1 MLFGFT
7 LERSIH
13 ILGWEIIA
21 IKIQIDN
28 ILVIVLI
35 SHFAIIDIHLIIV
48 NRPEKQPQILPEKYP
63 NNISFAK
70 KQTGIER
77 YFFDRGSQTEG
88 EGSVRLYFQLL
99 LLISLCIFGAIP

>member
-7 LERSIH
+7 PERSIH
-13 ILGWEIIA
+13 ILCWEIIA

-35 SHFAIIDIHLIIV
+35 SHFLIIDIHLIIV

-70 KQTGIER
+70 NKLVLKDIFLIEGLKR
-77 YFFDRGSQTEG
+77 REKVVFD
-88 EGSVRLYFQLL
+88 Y
-99 LLISLCIFGAIP
+99 IFNYYY